1 MSDMLEQAIIDAEA
15 LRGAALKNAQ
25 TLVLEKYSSQIKD
38 AVESLLEQE
47 NPLLA
52 AGPDDDLS
60 ALADPA
66 QSMGGASAAE
76 TSILEQIPL
85 AVTSDSKSNEYDE
98 VELSLDEL
106 LQEIKVMNESLT
118 SDTLEEVEDLEEDLE
133 EGHCGKRDGDDGD
146 DKRLEEELEEDL
158 DESFEID
165 EDLFEEDA
173 DTLQEKLVVDLSGP
187 QKYGWG
193 GMPESLI
200 KLAEEE
206 LLAIQQDT
214 EVKERNTAI
223 RNAVK
228 KLGAVNE
235 ALKSENTVLRES
247 TDKAKGQLSKLMSA
261 IHTLRENL
269 EVSNLRNAKLL
280 YQNKALTSNSLNE
293 RQKQNLVES
302 VSNAETIEEAKI
314 IFETLLNT
322 VGSTSRKSQPKSLSE
337 AVEKT
342 SSIILTAGRNDTSQ
356 QKKTDPTLNRW
367 KFLAGIDK

>member
-66 QSMGGASAAE
+66 QSMGGASATE

-133 EGHCGKRDGDDGD
+133 EIHCGKGKRD

-280 YQNKALTSNSLNE
+280 YQNK
-293 RQKQNLVES
+293 
-302 VSNAETIEEAKI
+302 
-314 IFETLLNT
+314 
-322 VGSTSRKSQPKSLSE
+322 
-337 AVEKT
+337 
-342 SSIILTAGRNDTSQ
+342 
-356 QKKTDPTLNRW
+356 
-367 KFLAGIDK
+367 

>member
-1 MSDMLEQAIIDAEA
+1 MLEQAIIDAEA